1 MNGYI
6 ILFVQQQGLS
16 KGLIDAGLTDTLLL
30 ATLHSRADGIW
41 NMTAMIML
49 CLRPEG

>member
-6 ILFVQQQGLS
+6 ILFSQKQGLS

-30 ATLHSRADGIW
+30 VTLNSRTDGVW
-41 NMTAMIML
+41 NMTLMVML